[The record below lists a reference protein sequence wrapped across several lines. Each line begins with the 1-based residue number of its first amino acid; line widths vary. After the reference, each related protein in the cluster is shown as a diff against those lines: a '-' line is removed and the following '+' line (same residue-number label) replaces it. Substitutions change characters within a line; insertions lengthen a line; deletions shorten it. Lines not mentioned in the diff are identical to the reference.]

1 MYKVQQIVDKNI
13 KTFMN
18 IDFSEQCYEC
28 LFREQ
33 NALSYASCSCVT
45 ADSFS
50 QYFCQQS
57 SYPYNFE
64 NVLPGVRTFIY
75 MILIM

>member
-1 MYKVQQIVDKNI
+1 
-13 KTFMN
+13 MN

-45 ADSFS
+45 ADS
-50 QYFCQQS
+50 S
-57 SYPYNFE
+57 SLFLNTSANSLLTHTTLKMFFQ
-64 NVLPGVRTFIY
+64 V
-75 MILIM
+75 